1 MENSKIIIAIDGYS
15 STGKSSFAKL
25 IARKLGYIYIDTG
38 AMYRAVTYFAYSCG
52 FIDNRCKIK
61 EDWLKKA
68 IGGVRISFKQSG
80 EDGKSETYLND
91 VNVEKQIRSMEI
103 SNKVSHI
110 SALPF
115 VRSFIDGI
123 LRDLGERKG
132 VVMDGRD
139 IGTAV
144 FPNAELK
151 LFMTASPQVRAERRY
166 RELQE
171 KGGKET
177 LEQVF
182 KNLEERDYIDTHRET
197 APLTKAA
204 DALLLDNSNMT
215 IEQQLEWLDSI
226 MKERFSFGLFEED
239 RA

>member
-1 MENSKIIIAIDGYS
+1 
-15 STGKSSFAKL
+15 
-25 IARKLGYIYIDTG
+25 
-38 AMYRAVTYFAYSCG
+38 
-52 FIDNRCKIK
+52 
-61 EDWLKKA
+61 
-68 IGGVRISFKQSG
+68 
-80 EDGKSETYLND
+80 
-91 VNVEKQIRSMEI
+91 
-103 SNKVSHI
+103 
-110 SALPF
+110 
-115 VRSFIDGI
+115 
-123 LRDLGERKG
+123 
-132 VVMDGRD
+132 MDGRD